1 MSFFEKIFGK
11 KQEKPEAGEKEKIS
25 LESLQGKIEEL
36 LKKSENQEQKIKETF
51 KEIIRN
57 FNENIKIKIKILEKI
72 DLKEKREDEK
82 LKQRV
87 LDNLY
92 RYIEYLSK
100 FTEKILI
107 IQDKKPEEMYK
118 EANSL
123 LNDFEK
129 ISKKCLEFS
138 TILIGK
144 EISETRKTIFSF
156 YQEIEAIMK
165 ENSDYFQHKR
175 ILNSV
180 LSKLSA
186 LNENKEIHLK
196 IESNKKINENE
207 LKNLRTQLLENKKEL
222 EDLRNSEEYLNYLKS
237 SKKNEDRKQEVIRE
251 ISRIK
256 ENIDF
261 KNLMTIYHTIN
272 KKKEIISFYKNDFLN
287 ALMESNELFEFK
299 EIKETL
305 LERLKTLKHELERL
319 KEIKS
324 GGITKKVKET
334 ENAISTLNLKIIDK
348 ENEIIIEKKKKEKSE
363 NEINLLKKEIKE
375 LSNQINL
382 DAE

>member
-1 MSFFEKIFGK
+1 
-11 KQEKPEAGEKEKIS
+11 
-25 LESLQGKIEEL
+25 
-36 LKKSENQEQKIKETF
+36 
-51 KEIIRN
+51 
-57 FNENIKIKIKILEKI
+57 
-72 DLKEKREDEK
+72 
-82 LKQRV
+82 
-87 LDNLY
+87 
-92 RYIEYLSK
+92 
-100 FTEKILI
+100 
-107 IQDKKPEEMYK
+107 
-118 EANSL
+118 
-123 LNDFEK
+123 
-129 ISKKCLEFS
+129 
-138 TILIGK
+138 
-144 EISETRKTIFSF
+144 
-156 YQEIEAIMK
+156 MK